1 MDFWSSFWDL
11 IGWFLW
17 ITIFISYLF
26 ALVAIVT
33 DLFRDRDLGGWGK
46 AIWLFFLFFVP
57 FITALVYLI
66 ARGGGMTERRARE
79 AQAAQRSAEDYIRS
93 LATVSPADEIHKAKN
108 LLDSG
113 VISAEE
119 FEQIKQRSLA
129 G

>member
-33 DLFRDRDLGGWGK
+33 DLFRDRDLSGWGK

-57 FITALVYLI
+57 FLTALVYLI
-66 ARGGGMTERRARE
+66 ARGKGMTERNVRE

-93 LATVSPADEIHKAKN
+93 LSTASPADEISKAKN

-119 FEQIKQRSLA
+119 FEQIKGRSLA